1 MTWYDQSLKINQH
14 IKLQTDVLQLQNK
27 HVDVEK

>member
-1 MTWYDQSLKINQH
+1 MTWYDQSLKISQH
-14 IKLQTDVLQLQNK
+14 IKLLTDVLQLQNK